1 MATPDGAR
9 SAPRFRITYQTA
21 LAALMVG
28 LVILFGVLEPA
39 FFQPD
44 VLFDVTA
51 IVGEIGIMALA
62 MTFVIVTG
70 GIDLSVGYILQ
81 LAAICFGAVFAGTGS
96 LALAVAAAIACGAAC
111 GLVNGAIIAGTRIPP
126 LVTTLA
132 TMSLY
137 RGLSFVIA
145 GTRSYANFPEGFKKL
160 STTLVLGVVPIQ
172 FFYLL
177 ALFVIF
183 VLLFARGSLGRIL
196 RGIGYNERALIFSG
210 VKTKRTLLGVYTVSG
225 LMCGLAALIYLGRLS
240 SAKTSMG
247 NDLNL
252 QVITA
257 VVLGGTSI
265 MGGVGSVAGTFIGV
279 LIIGILRKG
288 FTLLNLSGNIFNFTL
303 GLILIVGLIVF
314 AALEERKK
322 VAGSRLRALGR
333 PARGLPGQPAGAE
346 DAGSAAPRA
355 SS

>member
-1 MATPDGAR
+1 MVTPGRAR
-9 SAPRFRITYQTA
+9 SLPKFRITYQVA
-21 LAALMVG
+21 LGALMVA
-28 LVILFGVLEPA
+28 LVVGFGIKEPV
-39 FFQPD
+39 FFQLD

-81 LAAICFGAVFAGTGS
+81 LAAIVFGAVFAATGS
-96 LALAVAAAIACGAAC
+96 LALAIPAALLSGAAC
-111 GLVNGAIIAGTRIPP
+111 GFVNGAVIAGTKIPP

-132 TMSLY
+132 TMSLF
-137 RGLSFVIA
+137 RGISFIIA
-145 GTRSYANFPEGFKKL
+145 GTSSYSGFPEGFKKL

-177 ALFVIF
+177 ALFVVF
-183 VLLFARGSLGRIL
+183 NLFYLRGRLGRVL
-196 RGIGYNERALIFSG
+196 RGIGHNEGALIFSG
-210 VKTKRTLLGVYTVSG
+210 IKTKRTLLGIYTLSG
-225 LMCGLAALIYLGRLS
+225 AMCGLAALVYLGRLS

-265 MGGVGSVAGTFIGV
+265 MGGVGSVTGTFIGV

-288 FTLLNLSGNIFNFTL
+288 FTLVNLSGNIFNFTL
-303 GLILIVGLIVF
+303 GLILVVALVVF
-314 AALEERKK
+314 AAMEERKR
-322 VAGSRLRALGR
+322 VAGSKLRALGR
-333 PARGLPGQPAGAE
+333 SSQRDAVPIAPGGFE
-346 DAGSAAPRA
+346 
-355 SS
+355 

>member
-1 MATPDGAR
+1 
-9 SAPRFRITYQTA
+9 
-21 LAALMVG
+21 MVA
-28 LVILFGVLEPA
+28 LVIGFGIKEPV

-81 LAAICFGAVFAGTGS
+81 LAAIVFGAVFAATGS
-96 LALAVAAAIACGAAC
+96 LALAVVAALLSGAAC
-111 GLVNGAIIAGTRIPP
+111 GFVNGAVIAGTKIPP

-132 TMSLY
+132 TMSLF
-137 RGLSFVIA
+137 RGISFIIA
-145 GTRSYANFPEGFKKL
+145 GTSSYSGFPEGFKKL

-172 FFYLL
+172 FFYFL
-177 ALFVIF
+177 ALFAVF
-183 VLLFARGSLGRIL
+183 NLFYLRGRLGRVL
-196 RGIGYNERALIFSG
+196 RGIGYNEGALIFSG
-210 VKTKRTLLGVYTVSG
+210 IKTKRTLLGVYTLTG
-225 LMCGLAALIYLGRLS
+225 TMCGLAALVYLGRLS

-247 NDLNL
+247 NDLSL

-265 MGGVGSVAGTFIGV
+265 MGGVGSVTGTFIGV

-288 FTLLNLSGNIFNFTL
+288 FTLVNLSGNIFNFTL
-303 GLILIVGLIVF
+303 GLILVVALVVF
-314 AALEERKK
+314 AAMEERKK
-322 VAGSRLRALGR
+322 IAGSRLRGLGR
-333 PARGLPGQPAGAE
+333 STAP
-346 DAGSAAPRA
+346 DAAPVVPG
-355 SS
+355 SVE